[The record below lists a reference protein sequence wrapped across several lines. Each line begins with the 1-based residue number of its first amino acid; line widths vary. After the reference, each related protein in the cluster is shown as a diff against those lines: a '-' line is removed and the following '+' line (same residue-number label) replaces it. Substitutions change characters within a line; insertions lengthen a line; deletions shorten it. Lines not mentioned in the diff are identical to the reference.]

1 MKVAAADLGATSG
14 RVVVVDLASTGPTVT
29 DVVRF
34 RNEATLGSDDV
45 WQWPIEDL
53 HESVM
58 QGLQQAHEMGAGSWG
73 IDSWG
78 VDYGVV
84 RPDAPLGEHVGP
96 VVSHRDPRHAA
107 GMTIV
112 HSQLPWDELYAIG
125 GIQQM
130 DINTVYQLAAESPSR
145 VLDGSVVLLIPD
157 LISYWA
163 TGILAS
169 DVTDAST
176 SGMVDVLTRQW
187 STRVLDALEL
197 PRSAFLPLQEPG
209 VVRGPSRD
217 SRLGGMP
224 LIGVGTHDTAS
235 AFAGTPLVNRDE
247 ALILSLGTW
256 ALIGAEVIGRLPGE
270 QARARNITHELGV
283 DGTVRFLHNVTGMWL
298 LEECRRAWAK
308 ADGVEP
314 SVVDLIEA
322 AAQRPAFAALF
333 DVDAPELERQGQDPG
348 TIASHLV
355 GVQDA
360 AAWSL
365 DRGAVVRSILESL
378 VIRLAQRARDI
389 EEVLG
394 APRPVLHVVGGATRI
409 PMLMQWLADATGK
422 SVTAGPIEATA
433 LGNALV
439 QWRALGVIA
448 DLAEGRALVSGMPEI
463 RTYEPAGNTSTW
475 DAAAARL
482 KGSS

>member
-14 RVVVVDLASTGPTVT
+14 RIVVVDIGAAGPTVS
-29 DVVRF
+29 DVTRF
-34 RNEATLGSDDV
+34 RNGARLGPDGL
-45 WQWPIEDL
+45 WEWPIEEL
-53 HESVM
+53 YEEVM
-58 QGLQQAHEMGAGSWG
+58 SGLQQAREMGAQSWG

-84 RPDAPLGEHVGP
+84 LPGAPLGERVGP

-107 GMTIV
+107 GM
-112 HSQLPWDELYAIG
+112 SLFEGRLPWEQLYAIG
-125 GIQQM
+125 GIQRM

-145 VLDGSVVLLIPD
+145 VVEGSVVLLIPD

-176 SGMVDVLTRQW
+176 SGMVDVSTRQW
-187 STRVLDALEL
+187 SPRVIDALGL
-197 PRSAFLPLQEPG
+197 PRSAFLSLQEPG
-209 VVRGPSRD
+209 IIRGASLHP
-217 SRLGGMP
+217 RLGGLP

-235 AFAGTPLVNRDE
+235 AFVGTPIGDRDE

-256 ALIGAEVIGRLPGE
+256 ALIGAEVVGRIPSDH
-270 QARARNITHELGV
+270 AREHNLTHELGV
-283 DGTVRFLHNVTGMWL
+283 DGTVRFLGNVTGMWL
-298 LEECRRAWAK
+298 LEECRRAWA
-308 ADGVEP
+308 ATDGAEP
-314 SVVDLIEA
+314 SIADLVGA

-333 DVDAPELERQGQDPG
+333 DVDDPELERPGQNPH
-348 TIASHLV
+348 TIGQHVIGSNDVA
-355 GVQDA
+355 G
-360 AAWSL
+360 WSL
-365 DRGAVVRSILESL
+365 DRGAVVRAILESL
-378 VIRLAQRARDI
+378 VIRLAHRAREV

-394 APRPVLHVVGGATRI
+394 APRATLHVVGGATRI
-409 PMLMQWLADATGK
+409 PMLMQWLADAMGK
-422 SVTAGPIEATA
+422 NVVAGPVEATA

-439 QWRALGVIA
+439 QWQAVGVIG

-463 RTYEPAGNTSTW
+463 RTYEPAGDASAW

-482 KGSS
+482 KG